1 MGNQYEEFKNEFIT
15 QLSTRY
21 TPEDILIIMKK
32 LNETAYNYDI
42 SKKSTEIA
50 VIDYAMPKMVKEY
63 LIVKRI
69 EGLSHLTLEA
79 YKMILEKFFC
89 DIRKAPEEVEKN
101 DIMVWIYRY
110 QESNGISDRTLD
122 KYREYICRFFS
133 WATDEGYLAQ
143 NPAKTIRPIRYEVK
157 HKEAL
162 TQLEMEYIRRACITV
177 RERAMIEVLYST
189 GCRVSELAI
198 IKLKDINW
206 GNREIH
212 LFGKGKKHR
221 TAFFTARAEV
231 ILRDYLSQREADNE
245 YLFVSER
252 KPHNKLGKTGIER
265 IIRVIADRAN
275 INKTVTP
282 HIFRHTLATHS
293 VYSGIP
299 IEDVS
304 KLLGH
309 AQVNTT
315 MVYYKAELSK
325 LKQEYSRCII

>member
-42 SKKSTEIA
+42 SKKNTEIA

-69 EGLSHLTLEA
+69 EGLSLLTLEA

-89 DIRKAPEEVEKN
+89 DIRKAPEEVE
-101 DIMVWIYRY
+101 
-110 QESNGISDRTLD
+110 
-122 KYREYICRFFS
+122 YICRFFS
-133 WATDEGYLAQ
+133 WATDDGYLAQ

-245 YLFVSER
+245 YLFISER